1 MRLDVHE
8 LAVQKSST
16 LVHPVGQKETLLYFY
31 VILNY
36 YWFLPVVLAA
46 SCLDHFGPYHLTLP
60 LYYS

>member
-1 MRLDVHE
+1 
-8 LAVQKSST
+8 
-16 LVHPVGQKETLLYFY
+16 VGQKETLLYFY